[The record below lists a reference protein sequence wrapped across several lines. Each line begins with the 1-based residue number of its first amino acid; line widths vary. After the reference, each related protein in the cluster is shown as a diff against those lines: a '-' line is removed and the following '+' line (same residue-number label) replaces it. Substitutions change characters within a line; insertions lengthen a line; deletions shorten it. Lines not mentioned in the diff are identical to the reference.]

1 MKYKPQS
8 ALAALL
14 VAMLLPSIAT
24 AQLQW
29 FGYAGGGDSQMLDRT
44 APYINF
50 GYFITDGNPTNT
62 AATAAVNRIVG
73 RDMKVLVE
81 LGQLLWAP
89 GANATYRSLYP
100 DFRNRWN
107 TWKSYNP
114 TIFSSEKILAFLV
127 RDEPFQNRVNI
138 DQYEMAAQMVKQD
151 FPWAKIILIEA
162 AAAVYDPSPSSYFN
176 LNRLRINTVDWIGVD
191 RYAIDPTTDTIF
203 RTAVTKFKQSYPG
216 RKFVYVG
223 DGYWDDMHRQ
233 FLGNNIVIMRDIMT
247 KWYDVARNDP
257 DAVLLG
263 MFIWGSGPGSIG
275 SDGFPQSVLDEH
287 FRVGKAITGRVR
299 TQSFQPVGVFEGF
312 DENQYA
318 VGWACDPDAKW
329 GETVRVDFYE
339 AGSGLIAATWAN
351 LSSSESFPQCQT
363 GIGHRFKFFLPYGAF
378 GKKITAYASDLDSG
392 IVQLPSTCLDAPGC
406 TWYANDYQ
414 PTGQFRI
421 SSTGLTEGWTC
432 DPDAPLASI
441 KFDVRALNPVTANM
455 DLVGIFTANLPS
467 DEEINGQCG
476 GGTAHRFSVQ
486 LPSWTKGR
494 QITLNGKDT
503 MQGSNFLLAYPDS
516 GCPAIGVCIW

>member
-1 MKYKPQS
+1 MKYQPQS
-8 ALAALL
+8 ALAAIL
-14 VAMLLPSIAT
+14 VAVLLPSIAT

-29 FGYAGGGDSQMLDRT
+29 FGYAGGGDSAMLDRT
-44 APYINF
+44 SPYINF
-50 GYFITDGNPTNT
+50 GYFITDGNPSST

-89 GANATYRSLYP
+89 GSNSTYRSLYA

-107 TWKSYNP
+107 TWKAYNS
-114 TIFSSEKILAFLV
+114 TIFSSDKILAFLI

-138 DQYEMAAQMVKQD
+138 DHYEMAAQMVKQD

-162 AAAVYDPSPSSYFN
+162 AVAVFDSSSSSYFN
-176 LNRLRINTVDWIGVD
+176 VNRLRINTVDWIGID
-191 RYAIDPTTDTIF
+191 RYAIDPTTDFIF

-223 DGYWDDMHRQ
+223 DGFWDDMHKQ
-233 FLGNNIVIMRDIMT
+233 ALGSDMMIMRDIMT

-263 MFIWGSGPGSIG
+263 MFIWGSGPGSFG
-275 SDGFPQSVLDEH
+275 SDRFPQPVLDEH

-299 TQSFQPVGVFEGF
+299 TQLSQPVGVFEGS
-312 DENQYA
+312 DENHYA

-339 AGSGLIAATWAN
+339 AGGGFIGATWAN

-363 GIGHRFKFFLPYGAF
+363 GIGHRFKFSMPFEVHGR
-378 GKKITAYASDLDSG
+378 KINVFAWDLDSG
-392 IVQLPSTCLDAPGC
+392 IVQLPSTCLDAPSC

-414 PTGQFRI
+414 PTGQFKI
-421 SSTGLTEGWTC
+421 SSTGVADGWTC

-441 KFDVRALNPVTANM
+441 RFDVKALNPITANM

-467 DEEINGQCG
+467 EVEINDQCG

-503 MQGSNFLLAYPDS
+503 MYGSNFLLAYPDS

>member
-8 ALAALL
+8 ALAALI
-14 VAMLLPSIAT
+14 VAMLLPSIAA

-29 FGYAGGGDSQMLDRT
+29 FGYAGGGDSAMLDRT

-50 GYFITDGNPTNT
+50 GYFITDANPGST
-62 AATAAVNRIVG
+62 AATGAVNRIVG

-89 GANATYRSLYP
+89 GSNSTYRSLYP

-107 TWKSYNP
+107 TWKSSNP
-114 TIFSSEKILAFLV
+114 TIFSSEKIIAFLV
-127 RDEPFQNRVNI
+127 RDEPFRNRVNI
-138 DQYEMAAQMVKQD
+138 DQYELAAQMVKQD
-151 FPWAKIILIEA
+151 FPWAKIILVEA
-162 AAAVYDPSPSSYFN
+162 ADTVYDPSPSSYFN
-176 LNRLRINTVDWIGVD
+176 INRSRINTVDWIGVD
-191 RYAIDPTTDTIF
+191 RYAIDPTTDPIF
-203 RTAVTKFKQSYPG
+203 RAAVTKFKQSYPG
-216 RKFVYVG
+216 RKFIYVG

-233 FLGNNIVIMRDIMT
+233 VFGDNILIMRDIMT

-263 MFIWGSGPGSIG
+263 MFMWGSAPGFTG
-275 SDGFPQSVLDEH
+275 SDKLPPTVLDEH

-299 TQSFQPVGVFEGF
+299 TQLYQPVGVFEGF

-339 AGSGLIAATWAN
+339 AGSGLIAATFAN

-363 GIGHRFKFFLPYGAF
+363 GIGHRFKFSLPIGVF
-378 GKKITAYASDLDSG
+378 GKKITAYARDLDSG

-406 TWYANDYQ
+406 TWYAND
-414 PTGQFRI
+414 
-421 SSTGLTEGWTC
+421 
-432 DPDAPLASI
+432 
-441 KFDVRALNPVTANM
+441 
-455 DLVGIFTANLPS
+455 
-467 DEEINGQCG
+467 
-476 GGTAHRFSVQ
+476 
-486 LPSWTKGR
+486 
-494 QITLNGKDT
+494 
-503 MQGSNFLLAYPDS
+503 
-516 GCPAIGVCIW
+516 